1 MGPVRLVGKV
11 RDPLCICLTLSRLVN
26 SCGGE
31 CTLWDRQQEADWFF
45 IQVTL
50 VERSLEPCVISGSAK
65 STGQESLGWYRR
77 PLRQRRIRGWGWGA
91 VCFFLVKGDQDH
103 VSNRTSV
110 DSDTWVQGCHCYLP
124 CLNPVTDMTW
134 CEELLNMSI
143 HGNVVY
149 HVSQIKHRLE
159 I

>member
-1 MGPVRLVGKV
+1 MLY
-11 RDPLCICLTLSRLVN
+11 
-26 SCGGE
+26 
-31 CTLWDRQQEADWFF
+31 A
-45 IQVTL
+45 
-50 VERSLEPCVISGSAK
+50 
-65 STGQESLGWYRR
+65 
-77 PLRQRRIRGWGWGA
+77 
-91 VCFFLVKGDQDH
+91 CFFLVNGDQDH

-110 DSDTWVQGCHCYLP
+110 DSDTWVQGHHCYLP

-149 HVSQIKHRLE
+149 HVSQIKRRVE